1 MGDRESGATMS
12 LFLVMNLFLVTT
24 RPAFFIQL
32 MADRSKGSGYCW
44 KMYEISFEYVD
55 RSALKLSMLCAELD
69 HNLNSELNS

>member
-44 KMYEISFEYVD
+44 KMYEISFE
-55 RSALKLSMLCAELD
+55 
-69 HNLNSELNS
+69 